1 MVIDNDFKVIELFAG
16 AGGLALGMER
26 SGFQCLML
34 NEIDKN
40 AAETFRKNFNHKLVV
55 DDIYNIKSEDL
66 PDADVIVGGFPC
78 QAFSVAGYRKGFE
91 DERGKVFFQMAE
103 L

>member
-1 MVIDNDFKVIELFAG
+1 MKVIGMFSGVGGIELGFEQAG
-16 AGGLALGMER
+16 YEIVW
-26 SGFQCLML
+26 S